1 MCIPGTLG
9 YRSIVNGNVP
19 IKVPNLRNKDERE
32 AYRNDTFCTFP
43 DIAGDQYVSNNIH
56 NSDPI
61 PDEVFEDVHRRW
73 LAGEGKDL

>member
-1 MCIPGTLG
+1 MSKQHPSHLRECTRHHKLG
-9 YRSIVNGNVP
+9 QY
-19 IKVPNLRNKDERE
+19 LRNKDERE

-56 NSDPI
+56 NSEPI